1 LLIFPS
7 EGCCPQWSPDCQ
19 QIAVAIYGGNSS
31 AIYLINADGR
41 EPRLLVH
48 HILSHGDS
56 PPVRPIWSP
65 DGQKIAFVE
74 VNKED

>member
-48 HILSHGDS
+48 HILSYGDS